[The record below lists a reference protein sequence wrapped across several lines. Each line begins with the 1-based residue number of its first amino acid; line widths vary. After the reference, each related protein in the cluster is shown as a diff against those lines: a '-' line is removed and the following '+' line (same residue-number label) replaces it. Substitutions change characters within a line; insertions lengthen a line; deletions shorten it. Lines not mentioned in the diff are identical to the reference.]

1 MRRQI
6 AWLVVA
12 TTSAVV
18 LAFLIPLG
26 LLVRTLA
33 EDRAL
38 ASANQE
44 AQSVAALVATV
55 DDPDQLAQLVAL
67 NDQRSPLS
75 TSVLLPDDTVVGV
88 AEPAQPAAD
97 TARARGGQAFTARA
111 DGGAQ
116 VLVPVVTAGGTA
128 VVRTA
133 VSDAELHHGLASAWA
148 SLAGLGLVLL
158 LASLLV
164 ARRLGRRV
172 SAPVTDLAQVA
183 HRLRDGE
190 LDTRA
195 QVQGPPEVAEL
206 GQALNRLADRIGELL
221 ELEREAVADLSHRLR
236 TPVSALRL
244 DVDGVRDT
252 EAASRL
258 RDHVDQLQRTVDAIV
273 RDARRPVLSTIDS
286 RCDAAAV
293 VSDRI
298 AFWSALAEDQGRVV
312 ALDVAT
318 RPLLVAVDAGEL
330 ADVVDVLVDNVFAHT
345 PEGVGFDVRL
355 DREGDLVRLQVR
367 DTGPDG
373 ADPSMLQRGAS
384 GAGSSGLGLDIARRV
399 AESAGGSLDLRRAA
413 GGGTTVTV
421 TFAPPAG

>member
-26 LLVRTLA
+26 LLVRTLS

-67 NDQRSPLS
+67 NDQRSPLT
-75 TSVLLPDDTVVGV
+75 TSVLQPDGTVVGV
-88 AEPAQPAAD
+88 AEPTQPAAD
-97 TARARGGQAFTARA
+97 LARARDGQAFTARA
-111 DGGAQ
+111 GGGAQ
-116 VLVPVVTAGGTA
+116 VLVPVVTADGTA

-133 VSDAELHHGLASAWA
+133 VSGAELHHGLAAAWA
-148 SLAGLGLVLL
+148 SLVGLGAVLL

-172 SAPVTDLAQVA
+172 SAPVTDLAEVA
-183 HRLRDGE
+183 HRLRDGA

-195 QVQGPPEVAEL
+195 AVSGPPEVAEL
-206 GQALNRLADRIGELL
+206 GHALNRLADRIGELL
-221 ELEREAVADLSHRLR
+221 VLEREAVADLSHRLR
-236 TPVSALRL
+236 TPVTALRL
-244 DVDGVRDT
+244 DVDGVPD
-252 EAASRL
+252 EASAARL

-273 RDARRPVLSTIDS
+273 RDARRPVLGTIDS
-286 RCDAAAV
+286 RCDAATV
-293 VSDRI
+293 VSERI
-298 AFWSALAEDQGRVV
+298 AFWSALAEEQGRSVK
-312 ALDVAT
+312 LDVAL
-318 RPLLVAVDAGEL
+318 RPMPAAVDAGEL

-345 PEGVGFDVRL
+345 PEGAGFDVRL
-355 DREGDLVRLQVR
+355 DRADGLVRLQVR
-367 DTGPDG
+367 DQGPGVPD
-373 ADPSMLQRGAS
+373 DSVVQRGAS

-399 AESAGGSLDLRRAA
+399 AESAGGSLVLQPAR
-413 GGGTTVTV
+413 GGGANVVV

>member
-55 DDPDQLAQLVAL
+55 DDRATSSAQLVAL

-75 TSVLLPDDTVVGV
+75 TSVLLPGGDRWS
-88 AEPAQPAAD
+88 ASRSRRSAAAD
-97 TARARGGQAFTARA
+97 VARARGGAGLHRRA
-111 DGGAQ
+111 PTGGAQ
-116 VLVPVVTAGGTA
+116 VLVPVVTADGTA

-133 VSDAELHHGLASAWA
+133 VSEAELHHGLAAAWA

-172 SAPVTDLAQVA
+172 SAPVTDLAEVA

-190 LDTRA
+190 LDAR
-195 QVQGPPEVAEL
+195 
-206 GQALNRLADRIGELL
+206 
-221 ELEREAVADLSHRLR
+221 
-236 TPVSALRL
+236 
-244 DVDGVRDT
+244 
-252 EAASRL
+252 
-258 RDHVDQLQRTVDAIV
+258 
-273 RDARRPVLSTIDS
+273 ARR
-286 RCDAAAV
+286 R
-293 VSDRI
+293 R
-298 AFWSALAEDQGRVV
+298 GRP
-312 ALDVAT
+312 
-318 RPLLVAVDAGEL
+318 RSP
-330 ADVVDVLVDNVFAHT
+330 
-345 PEGVGFDVRL
+345 
-355 DREGDLVRLQVR
+355 
-367 DTGPDG
+367 
-373 ADPSMLQRGAS
+373 
-384 GAGSSGLGLDIARRV
+384 SSGRR
-399 AESAGGSLDLRRAA
+399 
-413 GGGTTVTV
+413 
-421 TFAPPAG
+421 